1 MADIIPFDRNRKKK
15 VTVEVKMMFTP
26 NGFGIVAEKLT
37 SIQVSPGGVMYFLF
51 KGMGPVCAL
60 DLGTYEDAMS
70 SALELQKELY
80 NTYKIEITVS

>member
-26 NGFGIVAEKLT
+26 DGFGIVAEKLT
-37 SIQVSPGGVMYFLF
+37 SIQVSPDGVMYFLF
-51 KGMGPVCAL
+51 KGMGSVWAL
-60 DLGTYEDAMS
+60 DLATYEEAMN

-80 NTYKIEITVS
+80 NTYKIKIVVS

>member
-26 NGFGIVAEKLT
+26 DGFGIVAEKLT
-37 SIQVSPGGVMYFLF
+37 SIQVSPDGIMYFLF

-60 DLGTYEDAMS
+60 DLGTYEEARN

-80 NTYKIEITVS
+80 NTYNIKIVVS

>member
-26 NGFGIVAEKLT
+26 DGFGIVAEKLT
-37 SIQVSPGGVMYFLF
+37 SIQVSHDGVIYFLF
-51 KGMGPVCAL
+51 KGMGPLCAL
-60 DLGTYEDAMS
+60 DLGTYGEAMN

>member
-1 MADIIPFDRNRKKK
+1 MADIVPFDRNRKKK

-26 NGFGIVAEKLT
+26 DGFGIVAEKLT
-37 SIQVSPGGVMYFLF
+37 SIQVSPDGVMYFLF

-60 DLGTYEDAMS
+60 DLETYEDAMN

-80 NTYKIEITVS
+80 NTYKIKIVVS